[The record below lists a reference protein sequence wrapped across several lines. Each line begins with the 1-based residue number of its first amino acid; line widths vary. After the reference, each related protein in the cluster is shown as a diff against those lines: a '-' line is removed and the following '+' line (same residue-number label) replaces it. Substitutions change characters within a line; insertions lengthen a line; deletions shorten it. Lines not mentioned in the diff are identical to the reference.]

1 MKAVVFKGP
10 GKVVIEDRPI
20 PKIQDAGDI
29 IVKVEKTALCGSELH
44 VFRGHQPSATD
55 FVMGHEFTGHVH
67 EVGSSIKTLKVGDR
81 VVSPFTTSCGECFY
95 CTHGFSSRC
104 VKSQLFGCPA
114 LDGGQAEYV
123 RVPLADSTAVKAPSG
138 IKDEALVLM
147 ADIFPTGMFAAKNG
161 FQYSTPEEIKD
172 SVVVLIGCGPV
183 ALCALCN
190 ITDYKPKHIL
200 AVDSVPSRLEL
211 AKSLGA
217 EPWNFQTD
225 REGLDKRVKEL
236 TEGRGADIIIEVVG
250 LSPALRMGY
259 ELVRPWG
266 VISSVGVHNGE
277 IPWTGNEAYNKNVRI
292 QMGRCPVR
300 SVFEEALESLKRHQE
315 KLGFMADKIMP
326 LSEALE
332 GYDLFDKMKVQKV
345 VFEAQNFLPASAIF
359 VNTARLV
366 RLAKRSYICR
376 PNIAQTQGFVSLRH
390 LTSTLP
396 ARSKLVQTTLLS
408 SLLPPVPQPSSPLTP
423 TLAPPSHLPVR
434 YPAPT
439 TSPATSSG
447 EFRPVLLTL
456 STPLHLGLVSVS
468 TTQLRLFAS
477 LDHLHNMSSEEP
489 QPGPGQDASRVADQ
503 LDRLNID
510 GEGEVAPRT
519 EEEYAE
525 SQLTLRAI
533 VSSKEAGVI
542 IGKAGKNVA
551 DLRDETGVRAG
562 VSKVVQGVHDRV
574 LSVTG
579 SLSGIAKA
587 YGLVAKG
594 LLEGAPAMGMGGVI
608 RTDGTHPIRLLISHN
623 QMGTIIGRQGL
634 KIKQIQDA
642 SGVRMVAQKEML
654 PQSTERIVEVQGS
667 PGGIEKAIWEIGKC
681 LIDDSERGY
690 GTVLYNPAVRVQPG
704 AGPVPLSNGGGAP
717 SGGMGGRSYNRT
729 GHGADFSDSPPAF
742 SRRSGSDAASRPP
755 PPTHTEDGEEMQ
767 TQNIS
772 IPSDMVGCIIGRGG
786 SKISEIR
793 KTSNAR
799 ISIAKAPHDDT
810 GERMFTITGSASA
823 NEKALYLL
831 YENLE
836 AEKMRRSQAQE

>member
-277 IPWTGNEAYNKNVRI
+277 IPWTGNEAYNKNVRV

-332 GYDLFDKMKVQKV
+332 GYDLFDKMK
-345 VFEAQNFLPASAIF
+345 
-359 VNTARLV
+359 
-366 RLAKRSYICR
+366 
-376 PNIAQTQGFVSLRH
+376 
-390 LTSTLP
+390 
-396 ARSKLVQTTLLS
+396 
-408 SLLPPVPQPSSPLTP
+408 
-423 TLAPPSHLPVR
+423 
-434 YPAPT
+434 
-439 TSPATSSG
+439 SG